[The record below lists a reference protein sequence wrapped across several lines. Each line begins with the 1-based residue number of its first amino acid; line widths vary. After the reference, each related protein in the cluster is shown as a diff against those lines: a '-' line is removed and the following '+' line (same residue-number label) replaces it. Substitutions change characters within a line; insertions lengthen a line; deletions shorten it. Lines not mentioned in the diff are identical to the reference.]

1 MIQNTNMYNIKKLT
15 DKTIRPATKSDV
27 EKGRINRKLIEN
39 IFFIDIDRPEK
50 MNGFTPYMF
59 KEIAKAF
66 TEFENNKKAL
76 CAIVYT
82 SGKNFCAGMDLMKMK
97 KLLKKGDHSYIK
109 NKNFIDPLGLNE
121 PLRSKPLIV
130 AVKGITFTYGLELM
144 LSADIALASKNT
156 TFAMLEV
163 KRGLLMTGGAT
174 IRFVQRAGW
183 SNAMKYLLT
192 GNKFSSLEAFRLNL
206 VQEVV
211 SENNLFTRAIQ
222 LADDICKCSPLAIK
236 EVIKNSRLA
245 QINPLKAINNFDR
258 VQNKLIKSNDF
269 LEGIK
274 SFEEK
279 RPPRFKI

>member
-1 MIQNTNMYNIKKLT
+1 MKPLSEKI
-15 DKTIRPATKSDV
+15 IRPISEPDTNR
-27 EKGRINRKLIEN
+27 GRINRKLIQN
-39 IFFIDIDRPEK
+39 IFFIDIDRPKK
-50 MNGFTPYMF
+50 MNAFTPYMF

-66 TEFENNKKAL
+66 TEYEYEDNAL

-82 SGKNFCAGMDLMKMK
+82 SGENFCAGMDLNKMK
-97 KLLKKGDHSYIK
+97 KLLKNGDHSYIK
-109 NKNFIDPLGLNE
+109 NKKFIDPLGLNK

-144 LSADIALASKNT
+144 LSSDIALAAKNT

-174 IRFVQRAGW
+174 LRFVQRSGW

-192 GNKFSSLEAFRLNL
+192 GIKFDSQEAYRMNL

-211 SENNLFTRAIQ
+211 DESYLFTRAIE
-222 LADDICKCSPLAIK
+222 LASHICQSSSLAIK

-245 QINPLKAINNFDR
+245 LIDPLKAIEKFNSI
-258 VQNKLIKSNDF
+258 QNKLIKSQDF
-269 LEGIK
+269 AEGLK

-279 RPPRFKI
+279 RAPRFKV